1 MRWDQTHQSTDVE
14 DRRGQGFGG
23 GGMKI
28 GVGGAILLI
37 VLSVVF
43 RRNMFAAL
51 GVGGPS
57 APQGVTQPAP
67 DNDQLARFAGFVFDD
82 AQSFWQKEISAAGR
96 PYRKT
101 TLVLF
106 SYQTPSGCGLADS
119 AVGPFYCPRDEKVYI
134 DLGFYQELKSRFG
147 APGDFAQ
154 AYVIAHEVGHHIQN
168 LLGIEQRMRAAQAS
182 DRSEK
187 NALSVR
193 LELQA
198 DCFAGMWA
206 HSTERRELLEAGD
219 VDEALNAAA
228 AVGDDRIQKA
238 ATGRINSETW
248 THGSAKDRSTWF
260 RRGFSGGGI
269 ADCDTF
275 ASR

>member
-1 MRWDQTHQSTDVE
+1 MRWDTTHQSTDVE
-14 DRRGQGFGG
+14 DRRGRSFGG
-23 GGMKI
+23 GGLKVGI
-28 GVGGAILLI
+28 GGAIVLL
-37 VLSVVF
+37 VLSLIF
-43 RRNMFAAL
+43 GKNMFAAL
-51 GVGGPS
+51 GVGRPS
-57 APQGVTQPAP
+57 APQSAAQPAP
-67 DNDQLARFAGFVFDD
+67 ADDQLARFAGFVFDD
-82 AQSFWQKEISAAGR
+82 AQSFWQKELAAAGR

-106 SYQTPSGCGLADS
+106 SDQTPSGCGLADS

-134 DLGFYQELKSRFG
+134 DLGFYQELRSRFG

-154 AYVIAHEVGHHIQN
+154 AYVMAHEVGHHIQN
-168 LLGIEQRMRAAQAS
+168 VLGIEQRMRAAQANS
-182 DRSEK
+182 PSEK

-206 HSTERRELLEAGD
+206 HSTEQRDLLEKGD
-219 VDEALNAAA
+219 VEEALDAAA

-238 ATGRINSETW
+238 ATGRINPEKW
-248 THGSAKDRSTWF
+248 THGSAQERATWF
-260 RRGFSGGGI
+260 RRGFSGGSV

-275 ASR
+275 AGR

>member
-1 MRWDQTHQSTDVE
+1 MRWDQTHQSNDVE
-14 DRRGQGFGG
+14 DRRGQSFGG
-23 GGMKI
+23 SGLKI
-28 GVGGAILLI
+28 GLGGTVVLI
-37 VLSVVF
+37 VLSLVF

-67 DNDQLARFAGFVFDD
+67 ESDELARFAGFVFDD
-82 AQSFWQKEISAAGR
+82 AQSFWQRQMAAASR

-106 SYQTPSGCGLADS
+106 SDQTPSGCGLADS

-134 DLGFYQELKSRFG
+134 DLGFYQELRSRFG

-154 AYVIAHEVGHHIQN
+154 AYVIAHEVGHHIQHV
-168 LLGIEQRMRAAQAS
+168 LGIEQRMRAAQEDS
-182 DRSEK
+182 PSQK

-206 HSTERRELLEAGD
+206 HSTDKRDL
-219 VDEALNAAA
+219 
-228 AVGDDRIQKA
+228 
-238 ATGRINSETW
+238 
-248 THGSAKDRSTWF
+248 
-260 RRGFSGGGI
+260 
-269 ADCDTF
+269 
-275 ASR
+275 